1 MEIIDIN
8 KEKEIAIEKAIKVLK
23 NGGLIIYP
31 TETCYGLGGDA
42 TNPEA
47 LKKIMKYKTLR
58 GSKPV
63 SIAVSDMKMAKKYVD
78 INEMATNIYN
88 NYLPGPITVISKS
101 KGNLQSPVVS
111 AQGGV
116 GVRYPDYPFTLELIK
131 QFGKPITATSANVSY
146 RSTPYNIEKLIKD
159 LPKQSLKLIDTFLDA
174 GELPKNSPS
183 TVLDTTMNQLSTLR
197 QGKIEF
203 ENSLKKD
210 TLLEQR
216 ITNSA
221 DETIEFAKQFA
232 RKYLSSDTPT
242 VVALSGEL
250 GAGKTQFAKGIGDV
264 LNVKD
269 IVNSPT
275 YTIINEYSY
284 IHNGK
289 QKVLA
294 HMDTWRLEDDELDKS
309 GLVEHIENGD
319 IVLIEWADKFYQEI
333 NALCD
338 NMNVRMYKV
347 IIKYISIDKRS
358 IEIHE

>member
-1 MEIIDIN
+1 
-8 KEKEIAIEKAIKVLK
+8 
-23 NGGLIIYP
+23 
-31 TETCYGLGGDA
+31 
-42 TNPEA
+42 
-47 LKKIMKYKTLR
+47 
-58 GSKPV
+58 
-63 SIAVSDMKMAKKYVD
+63 
-78 INEMATNIYN
+78 
-88 NYLPGPITVISKS
+88 
-101 KGNLQSPVVS
+101 
-111 AQGGV
+111 
-116 GVRYPDYPFTLELIK
+116 
-131 QFGKPITATSANVSY
+131 
-146 RSTPYNIEKLIKD
+146 
-159 LPKQSLKLIDTFLDA
+159 
-174 GELPKNSPS
+174 
-183 TVLDTTMNQLSTLR
+183 MNQLSTLR

-232 RKYLSSDTPT
+232 RKYLSSDIPT

-319 IVLIEWADKFYQEI
+319 IVLVEWADKFYQEI

-338 NMNVRMYKV
+338 NMNVKMYKV